1 MVEVMLVR
9 PADHS
14 GANPG
19 LGACPQVHVHHIFR
33 DVFGNGIAVR
43 VYGEMK
49 VAAGERIWA
58 RELGLKTLQVLVLT
72 PELNLNNGLGYM
84 AQKYI
89 RHKGEFNNYASID
102 VYDDA
107 SVWQGPGTGPVDGS
121 IWLDFVGLGE

>member
-1 MVEVMLVR
+1 MVTVATVR

-14 GANPG
+14 GVNPG
-19 LGACPQVHVHHIFR
+19 LGACPQIHIHYDRR
-33 DVFGNGIAVR
+33 DVHGNGTAVT
-43 VYGEMK
+43 VYGEIK
-49 VAAGERIWA
+49 IAAGERIWA

-84 AQKYI
+84 VQKYI

-107 SVWQGPGTGPVDGS
+107 SVWEGPGTGPVDGS
-121 IWLDFVGLGE
+121 IWLDFIALGE